1 MKSLE
6 NTHRAGIFVMLL
18 LTSLSA
24 IGQTQQPSATDEGAE
39 VSKTGAISGRVI
51 DESGQPLSNASVSI
65 RAYGATVGPGW
76 GATTDREG
84 NFKVDGLERVV
95 YLVSASVPAYTL
107 RPRDPDSTQSNIYRV
122 GDSVTLVL
130 MKGGVITGNVTTS
143 TGEPVEGVRVRA
155 QMIRDVYG
163 QPSRYGAPF
172 RERTTDDRGVYR
184 IYGLPGGTYLVL
196 AGGGDSG
203 SGINAYEMDV
213 PTYAPSTGR
222 DAASEISVRAGEETA
237 SVDIRY
243 RGDPGHIVSGT
254 ADGPQFQDWP
264 GFYLTLTS
272 TADGGSQWSTPSF
285 QASGSR
291 RFVFYGVAD
300 GDYDVTAQSF
310 VQGGDSTVSEPKRIR
325 VRGTDITGLQLTT
338 KPLGS
343 VSGRVLLEE
352 SRAIECKGKRRPLF
366 TETLVSAWHNEKDAA
381 KDQPQFIW
389 ALGGPSYPNAQG
401 DISLRNLA
409 PGQYQ
414 FIARFFAKYWYLQ
427 SISLQPSVPSGGK
440 STQTNRPVDAARNWT
455 TLKSGDRLSG
465 LTITLAEGAGSLRG
479 QVTLGEGEKFPAR
492 LFVYLVP
499 IEKER
504 AEDVLRFFAS
514 PVSPDGKITLN
525 NLAPGRYWIVA
536 QPAIDTA
543 PSPLTKLRLP
553 EETETRAKLRRDAEA
568 AKTEIEFKPC
578 QNMTDY
584 QMPLN
589 TSPMPPAKKG
599 LMGP

>member
-18 LTSLSA
+18 LSSLSA
-24 IGQTQQPSATDEGAE
+24 VGQTQRPSATDEAAE
-39 VSKTGAISGRVI
+39 VSKTGAITGRVI
-51 DESGQPLSNASVSI
+51 DESGQPLPNAFVSI
-65 RAYGATVGPGW
+65 RTYAGVGPGW

-122 GDSVTLVL
+122 GDSVTLVM
-130 MKGGVITGNVTTS
+130 MKGGVITGSVTTS
-143 TGEPVEGVRVRA
+143 TGEPVVGVRVRA
-155 QMIRDVYG
+155 QMIRDGYG

-172 RERTTDDRGVYR
+172 RERTTDDRGAYR

-222 DAASEISVRAGEETA
+222 DAASEISVRAGDDTA

-243 RGDPGHIVSGT
+243 RGDPGHMVSGI
-254 ADGPQFQDWP
+254 ASGPQTPDSS
-264 GFYLTLTS
+264 GFSLTLTS
-272 TADGGSQWSTPSF
+272 TSDGGSQWSTSSF
-285 QASGSR
+285 QPPGNR
-291 RFVFYGVAD
+291 GFVFYGVAD
-300 GDYDVTAQSF
+300 GDYYVTAQSYF
-310 VQGGDSTVSEPKRIR
+310 PGGESTVSEPKRIR
-325 VRGTDITGLQLTT
+325 VRGADINGLQLTT
-338 KPLGS
+338 NPLGS
-343 VSGRVLLEE
+343 ITGQVLLEE
-352 SRAIECKGKRRPLF
+352 SRAIECKGKRAPLF

-389 ALGGPSYPNAQG
+389 GLGGPSYPNAQG

-414 FIARFFAKYWYLQ
+414 FIARFLAKYWYLQ

-465 LTITLAEGAGSLRG
+465 LTIPLAEGAGSLRG

-492 LFVYLVP
+492 LFAYLVP
-499 IEKER
+499 AERER

-514 PVSPDGKITLN
+514 PVSPDGKIALN

-536 QPAIDTA
+536 QPAIDNA
-543 PSPLTKLRLP
+543 PSPLTKLRFT
-553 EETETRAKLRRDAEA
+553 EETATLADLRSAAEA

-578 QNMTDY
+578 QNVTDY
-584 QMPLN
+584 QLPLN
-589 TSPMPPAKKG
+589 SSATSPAKKS